1 MTKLRCSRVAF
12 RHSTALGDLR
22 MAAVLVPD
30 TLLVLIEPLLPKLHS
45 IRLATLVAQP
55 PVAIRL
61 PAVSRI

>member
-1 MTKLRCSRVAF
+1 
-12 RHSTALGDLR
+12 

-30 TLLVLIEPLLPKLHS
+30 TLLGLIEPLLPKLHS